1 LYDYVQDS
9 HNHKKPTLPLSS
21 SNEATTSSNT
31 PMVLTNEVQGNQFEG
46 GIESKAVSK
55 SLPRIKTMASALEES
70 QLVGREN
77 ERSNVIKLLSDQS
90 SQELRVISIW
100 GMGGLGKT
108 TLAKD
113 VYQSQ
118 ELINMFK
125 KRAFV
130 TVLRPFI
137 LKELLKSLVMQLT
150 AESLETKG
158 ASGQKKELLEELATL
173 VKGKNCLIVLDD
185 LSSTTEWDHIINS
198 FPKQDAACKIL
209 VTTREYSIA
218 KQCSGKQ
225 DNICELK
232 VLEDNDALNLFT
244 KKVLITHKHVPYP
257 CMHND
262 VMYTMHSNRIFV
274 ACGNQHLY
282 LVCLLNCFEQI
293 HACPF

>member
-1 LYDYVQDS
+1 
-9 HNHKKPTLPLSS
+9 LSS
-21 SNEATTSSNT
+21 SNEAATSRNT
-31 PMVLTNEVQGNQFEG
+31 PMVLTNEVQGNQCKG
-46 GIESKAVSK
+46 GIESKVVSK
-55 SLPRIKTMASALEES
+55 SLTRIKTMASAFEES
-70 QLVGREN
+70 QLLGREK
-77 ERSNVIKLLSDQS
+77 EKSNVIKLLSDQP

-118 ELINMFK
+118 ALINKFK

-158 ASGQKKELLEELATL
+158 AIDSRHDTRNKVGTMGVQSLIEELATL
-173 VKGKNCLIVLDD
+173 IKGKNCLIVLDD
-185 LSSTTEWDHIINS
+185 LSSTTEWGHTRNC
-198 FPKQDAACKIL
+198 FPDELDGACQIL
-209 VTTREYSIA
+209 VTTREHSIA

-232 VLEDNDALNLFT
+232 VLEDNEALNLFT
-244 KKVLITHKHVPYP
+244 KKVLITHKRVPYS
-257 CMHND
+257 CMHNN
-262 VMYTMHSNRIFV
+262 VMYTMH
-274 ACGNQHLY
+274 
-282 LVCLLNCFEQI
+282 
-293 HACPF
+293 